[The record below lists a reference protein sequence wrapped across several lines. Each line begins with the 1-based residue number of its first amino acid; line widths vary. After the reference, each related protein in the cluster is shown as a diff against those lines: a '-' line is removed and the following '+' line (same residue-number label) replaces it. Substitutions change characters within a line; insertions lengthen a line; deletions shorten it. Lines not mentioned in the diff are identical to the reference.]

1 MIAQLSDSLRAR
13 IADEY
18 AKGCSIELVGRL
30 LNLSYNQVRDTLHA
44 LERPIHGRGGGTR
57 RIKAEWASYG
67 GRWESRLPSR
77 KEDELAALYGSQ
89 QYADD
94 PQACGGEPRFRGMP
108 TSGRA
113 TAL

>member
-1 MIAQLSDSLRAR
+1 MTAELSDSLRAR

-18 AKGCSIELVGRL
+18 AKFCSIEMVGRL

-57 RIKAEWASYG
+57 RVKAEWASYD

-94 PQACGGEPRFRGMP
+94 PQACEAEPRFRGLP
-108 TSGRA
+108 TDARA
-113 TAL
+113 VA

>member
-1 MIAQLSDSLRAR
+1 MTAELSDRLRAR

-18 AKGCSIELVGRL
+18 TKGCSIGMVGRH

-44 LERPIHGRGGGTR
+44 LERPIHGRRGGTR
-57 RIKAEWASYG
+57 RVKAEWASGG

-77 KEDELAALYGSQ
+77 KEDERATLYGSQ

-94 PQACGGEPRFRGMP
+94 PQACEAEPRFRWALAN
-108 TSGRA
+108 GRA
-113 TAL
+113 IA

>member
-1 MIAQLSDSLRAR
+1 MTAELSDSLRAR

-18 AKGCSIELVGRL
+18 ANGCSIEMVGRL

-57 RIKAEWASYG
+57 RVKAEWASYD

-94 PQACGGEPRFRGMP
+94 PQACEAEPRFRGLP
-108 TSGRA
+108 TDARA
-113 TAL
+113 VA

>member
-1 MIAQLSDSLRAR
+1 MMAALSDGLRAR

-18 AKGCSIELVGRL
+18 AKGCSIEMVGRL

-89 QYADD
+89 QYTDD
-94 PQACGGEPRFRGMP
+94 PQACEAEPRFRGLP
-108 TSGRA
+108 TDASA
-113 TAL
+113 VA

>member
-1 MIAQLSDSLRAR
+1 MRAELSDSLRAR
-13 IADEY
+13 VADEY
-18 AKGCSIELVGRL
+18 AKGCSIEMVGRL

-44 LERPIHGRGGGTR
+44 LGHQMRGRGGVALR
-57 RIKAEWASYG
+57 VKAEWASYD

-94 PQACGGEPRFRGMP
+94 PQACEAEPRFRGLP
-108 TSGRA
+108 TDARA
-113 TAL
+113 VA

>member
-1 MIAQLSDSLRAR
+1 MTAELSDSLRTR
-13 IADEY
+13 VADEY
-18 AKGCSIELVGRL
+18 AKGCSIEMVGRL
-30 LNLSYNQVRDTLHA
+30 LNLSYDQVRDTLHA

-57 RIKAEWASYG
+57 RIKAEWASYN

-94 PQACGGEPRFRGMP
+94 PHACEAEPRFRCIPPNG
-108 TSGRA
+108 
-113 TAL
+113 TAIA

>member
-1 MIAQLSDSLRAR
+1 MTAELPDRLRAR

-18 AKGCSIELVGRL
+18 AKGGSIGMVGRH

-44 LERPIHGRGGGTR
+44 LGRPIHGRGDSMRGVKT
-57 RIKAEWASYG
+57 EWASPH

-77 KEDELAALYGSQ
+77 KEDELAALYGCQ

-94 PQACGGEPRFRGMP
+94 PQACEAEPRFRSIP
-108 TSGRA
+108 ANGRA
-113 TAL
+113 IA